1 MKSKLSLINGIILST
16 ISLTDDAVDRQKLAD
31 LYIFYFFK
39 NSSLSPHEN
48 NIFIS
53 IMLLTDNMNRLT

>member
-16 ISLTDDAVDRQKLAD
+16 IYIPDDAVNQQKLAD

-53 IMLLTDNMNRLT
+53 IMLLKDNMNRLT